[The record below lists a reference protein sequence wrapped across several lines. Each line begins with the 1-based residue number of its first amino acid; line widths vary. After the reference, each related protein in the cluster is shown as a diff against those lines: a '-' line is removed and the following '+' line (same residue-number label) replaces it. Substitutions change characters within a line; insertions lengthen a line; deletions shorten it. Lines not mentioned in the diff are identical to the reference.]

1 MTQFC
6 PTLPPLT
13 TGPGPK
19 RLSGA
24 AFVAICSVLGVVFLD
39 PIHEFYMVED
49 VLVWVGDKFK
59 VDELFTAAEPLGGY
73 VGLFAIVWAI
83 CAVAG
88 RQRAYVGSLLVALIL
103 SGLIVGVMKEGLG
116 RARPDYSV
124 LVDEER
130 HRAKE
135 REMMAISDEHPHLG
149 IIRKETGGVENQGIW
164 LLWNRP
170 IDMIGM
176 NRFASY
182 PSGHANQVFVMAV
195 FFTAFFRKK
204 GMVLW
209 YVLAVGCAL
218 SRVRYERHFP
228 TDVLLGSA
236 IGYITAYYVL
246 SWQWPISLGAK
257 VFRVPPLDTELIET
271 PDPSPK

>member
-1 MTQFC
+1 
-6 PTLPPLT
+6 
-13 TGPGPK
+13 
-19 RLSGA
+19 
-24 AFVAICSVLGVVFLD
+24 
-39 PIHEFYMVED
+39 
-49 VLVWVGDKFK
+49 VGDKFK
-59 VDELFTAAEPLGGY
+59 LDELFTAAEPLGGY
-73 VGLFAIVWAI
+73 VGLFAIVWAM

-88 RQRAYVGSLLVALIL
+88 RRRAYLGSLLVALIL

-130 HRAKE
+130 HRPKE

-149 IIRKETGGVENQGIW
+149 IIRKETGGVGNQGIW

-170 IDMIGM
+170 IEMIGM

-182 PSGHANQVFVMAV
+182 PSGHANQVFVIAV

-204 GMVLW
+204 GRVLW

-236 IGYITAYYVL
+236 IGYITAHYVL
-246 SWQWPISLGAK
+246 AWHWPIWLGAK
-257 VFRVPPLDTELIET
+257 VFRVSPLDAEMIET
-271 PDPSPK
+271 SDSTSK